1 MKRRWFVTGV
11 ALSAIAAGCRAG
23 ESQTT
28 NAGDPIGDQVEND
41 GRLVKIARS
50 DRKLV
55 VATSANYP
63 PYEFLQGAQS
73 DVAQSSLDEISERS
87 TVAEV
92 GEGKRVVGFDIDL
105 AGLIAER
112 LNRELSVVDLEFASL
127 IPALVNDEADMAIA
141 ALEPNRSRKQKV
153 DFTNIYYRSRQALVS
168 YDGYLRA
175 RDLNYQPIGIRSGS
189 VQSRFADRI
198 SAEYPDLDVIQY
210 DTIEE
215 ALEALEAQ
223 QVAGVILEPTVAER
237 YLNQY
242 ADFEAQIMPSD
253 QPMGSAIALPKN
265 SPLRRDINAALTDI
279 KTSGEMETLI
289 SKWFS

>member
-1 MKRRWFVTGV
+1 MKRRCFLAGL
-11 ALSAIAAGCRAG
+11 ALSLVGAGCRQSG
-23 ESQTT
+23 QT
-28 NAGDPIGDQVEND
+28 ADQSTPSDAETGPLRNIT
-41 GRLVKIARS
+41 RNNKTLVM
-50 DRKLV
+50 
-55 VATSANYP
+55 ATSANYP
-63 PYEFLQGAQS
+63 PYQQ
-73 DVAQSSLDEISERS
+73 
-87 TVAEV
+87 VAEDSE
-92 GEGKRVVGFDIDL
+92 EGVQLVSTDSSQEARSVVGFDIDL

-289 SKWFS
+289 SKCFS